1 MASSYAE
8 QLDEL
13 TVRAELW
20 APLENGRVEC
30 FACGHR
36 CPISPGRRGVC
47 KVRFNAGGE
56 LRAPHGY
63 VAALQ
68 CDPIEKKPFFHVTP
82 GRLALTFGMLG
93 CDYHCSYCQNW
104 ETSQALRDA
113 AAEGG
118 FRRVTA
124 EQIVAAAK
132 RAGATMITSSYNEP
146 LITAEWA
153 VEVFREAKRAGLK
166 TSFVSN
172 GNATKEALEYLR
184 PWLDCYK
191 VDLKSMRDKNYRQL
205 GGRLSVVLETISSL
219 HRLGLWVEV
228 VTLVIPGFNDS
239 TEELGEAA
247 SFLASVSV
255 DIPWHVTGFH
265 PDYRMQDR
273 SRTGTGE
280 LLRAVEIGKKAGL
293 RFIYA
298 GNLPGMVG
306 DTESTFCP
314 KCALPLI
321 ERRGYMIG
329 RDLLSGRGTCVGCGF
344 PIPGIWN

>member
-1 MASSYAE
+1 MSSSYAE
-8 QLDEL
+8 QLDSL
-13 TVRAELW
+13 TSRGELW

-47 KVRFNAGGE
+47 KVRFNANGE
-56 LRAPHGY
+56 LRAPRGY

-82 GRLALTFGMLG
+82 GSLALTFGMLG

-113 AAEGG
+113 EAQGG

-124 EQIVAAAK
+124 EQIVEAAK
-132 RAGATMITSSYNEP
+132 RMGARMITSSYNEP

-153 VEVFREAKRAGLK
+153 VEVFREAKRAGLR

-172 GNATKEALEYLR
+172 GNATREALEYLR

-205 GGRLSVVLETISSL
+205 GGRLSVVLETIASL

-239 TEELGEAA
+239 AEELEEAA

-255 DIPWHVTGFH
+255 DIPWHVTAFH

-273 SRTGTGE
+273 SRTGVAE

-293 RFIYA
+293 RFIYS

-321 ERRGYMIG
+321 QRRGYMIG
-329 RDLLSGRGTCVGCGF
+329 RDLLSGRGTCPGCGSA
-344 PIPGIWN
+344 IPGIWN